1 METNIKVNGRMIIS
15 MVMVKLLV
23 KLGVYEYADG
33 NKYDGDWK
41 DNLKSGY
48 GKVCLRV
55 QENIPMKM
63 AMFIRDYGVII

>member
-55 QENIPMKM
+55 
-63 AMFIRDYGVII
+63 